1 MLRAIEVR
9 SEPRAVFRDCASFG
23 QAEHLITTTV
33 GENRLRPRNETME
46 TTATGD
52 QVIAWAQVQMVRVA
66 QKNFGAGQLEVPVCD
81 ALDGALC
88 SDGHERRRLYVT
100 MRR

>member
-9 SEPRAVFRDCASFG
+9 SEPRAVFRECASFG

-33 GENRLRPRNETME
+33 GEDRLGPPNETME

-52 QVIAWAQVQMVRVA
+52 QVIAWAQVQVVRVA
-66 QKNFGAGQLEVPVCD
+66 QKNLGARQLEVPVRD
-81 ALDGALC
+81 ALDSAPC
-88 SDGHERRRLYVT
+88 SDGHERRRLYVAV
-100 MRR
+100 RR